1 MLKMRV
7 SGTKNDLKSFR
18 KWIGRALEILPK
30 YKMDRETEFKTNLK
44 DGKYYCWEADLLNP
58 LKEENISRNI
68 GGQNLTM
75 ILRFR

>member
-30 YKMDRETEFKTNLK
+30 YKMDRETEFKTNSK
-44 DGKYYCWEADLLNP
+44 DGKYYRWEADLLNP

-68 GGQNLTM
+68 GEQNLTM
-75 ILRFR
+75 ILRFK